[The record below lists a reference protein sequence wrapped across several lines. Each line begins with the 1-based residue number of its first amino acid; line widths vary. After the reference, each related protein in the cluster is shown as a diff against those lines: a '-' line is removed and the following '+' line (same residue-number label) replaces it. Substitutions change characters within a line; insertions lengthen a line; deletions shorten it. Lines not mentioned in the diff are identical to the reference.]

1 MDRVDSTRRKRT
13 KTTRELERTGG
24 RIIFKEE
31 GAAAKGIVAAAGSVR
46 VIFLMPI
53 SGVGLIKTHTV
64 RSNCL
69 PLKARRRPKAI

>member
-31 GAAAKGIVAAAGSVR
+31 GAAKGIVAAAGSVR